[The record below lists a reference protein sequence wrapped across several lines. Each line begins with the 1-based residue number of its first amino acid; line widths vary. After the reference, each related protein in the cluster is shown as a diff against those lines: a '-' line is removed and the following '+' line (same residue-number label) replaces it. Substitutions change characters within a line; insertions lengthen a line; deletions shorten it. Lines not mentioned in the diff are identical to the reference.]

1 LLTFSLSQEDGLLA
15 SMMRALIV
23 ESHPGACFVAPRFA
37 DERLGKALDVHCAE
51 TGRWL
56 RLINERPPSEHV
68 WSAIAGGCSAV
79 LTLDSS
85 NQDFM
90 HALGAV
96 TGGGPVFV
104 APDVLRWIADR
115 ATNLR
120 QDAGEAAVADSFV
133 RLTDRESEVLQ
144 LVAEGLSNAGIAR
157 RLDISPNTVR
167 THLHA
172 LAVKLD
178 GSSRTKILANAR
190 ALGIPEA
197 GGRPGMRRISESL
210 TA

>member
-1 LLTFSLSQEDGLLA
+1 
-15 SMMRALIV
+15 MMRALIV
-23 ESHPGACFVAPRFA
+23 ESHAGACFVAPRFT
-37 DERLGKALDVHCAE
+37 DQRIGGALDVHCLE
-51 TGRWL
+51 TDRWL
-56 RLINERPPSEHV
+56 RLINEQTPGEHV
-68 WSAIAGGCSAV
+68 WSAIASGSSAV
-79 LTLDSS
+79 LTLAASE
-85 NQDFM
+85 QDFA
-90 HALGAV
+90 HALDAV
-96 TGGGPVFV
+96 TGHGPVFV

-115 ATNLR
+115 ATNL
-120 QDAGEAAVADSFV
+120 DHAAPELTAADSFV
-133 RLTDRESEVLQ
+133 RLTERESEVLS

-197 GGRPGMRRISESL
+197 GGRPAPRRVTQEL